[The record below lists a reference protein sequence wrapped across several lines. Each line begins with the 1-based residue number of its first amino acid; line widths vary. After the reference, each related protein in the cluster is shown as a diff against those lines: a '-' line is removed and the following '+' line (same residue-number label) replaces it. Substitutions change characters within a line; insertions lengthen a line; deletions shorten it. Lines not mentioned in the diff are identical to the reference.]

1 MSALTAP
8 APVQPFTLT
17 DEQKAL
23 TEMVRDLLGDAASS
37 ERVREVM
44 LEHGGFDQSLYD
56 QLVQY
61 GLAGLTIS
69 EEHGGAGASFT
80 ELSIVFE
87 ELGRHLAPVPMLS
100 SSVLGTTAIQV
111 GATPEQQAAWL
122 PGVAD
127 GSTRLALAHLDPA
140 GRLDADPGVRA
151 MASDDGFTLD
161 GTAGYVIDGASATHL
176 LVAATTDDGLAIFYL
191 DAEAAGIERR
201 AIDVL
206 DLTRPMATITFSG
219 VEVAADAMFGGN
231 ASAALHAA
239 LTAGVVMLACEQVGG
254 IQQILSRT
262 TVYARERVQFGRAIG
277 SFQAVK
283 HKLAETLVASESA
296 RSAAYHA
303 ARMLAAHEIEELRI
317 AAPLA
322 KSYCSD
328 VYEKASGDAI
338 QLHGGIAFTWEHD
351 VHLYFKRAKASKLLF
366 GSPKHHRALLADVLE
381 L

>member
-1 MSALTAP
+1 MEPT
-8 APVQPFTLT
+8 FTVT
-17 DEQKAL
+17 EEQQ
-23 TEMVRDLLGDAASS
+23 LLRSMARELFEDRGTS

-44 LEHGGFDQSLYD
+44 VEHGGFDQALYD

-61 GLAGLTIS
+61 GLAGLTIA
-69 EEHGGAGASFT
+69 EEHGGAGATFT

-87 ELGRHLAPVPMLS
+87 ELGRRLAPVPLLS
-100 SSVLGTTAIQV
+100 TAVLGTTAIQV
-111 GATPEQQAAWL
+111 GATSEQQAAWL
-122 PGVAD
+122 PAVAD
-127 GSTRLALAHLDPA
+127 GSSRLALAHLDPA
-140 GRLDADPGVRA
+140 GRLDAGPGVRA
-151 MASDDGFTLD
+151 VAAGDGFTLD
-161 GTAGYVIDGASATHL
+161 GTAGYVLDGASATHL
-176 LVAATTDDGLAIFYL
+176 LVAATTDDGIAIFHV

-201 AIDVL
+201 GIDVL
-206 DLTRPMATITFSG
+206 DLTRPMATIVLSG
-219 VEVAADAMFGGN
+219 VEVPADAKLGGN

-254 IQQILSRT
+254 VQEILSRT
-262 TVYARERVQFGRAIG
+262 TTYARERVQFGRAIG

-283 HKLAETLVASESA
+283 HKLAEMLVASESA

>member
-8 APVQPFTLT
+8 APVQPFVLT

-44 LEHGGFDQSLYD
+44 VEHGGFDQALYD

-61 GLAGLTIS
+61 GLAGLTIA
-69 EEHGGAGASFT
+69 EEHGGAGATFT

-87 ELGRHLAPVPMLS
+87 ELGRRLAPVPLLS
-100 SSVLGTTAIQV
+100 TAVLGTTAIQV

-122 PGVAD
+122 PAVAD
-127 GSTRLALAHLDPA
+127 GSSRLALAHLDPA

-151 MASDDGFTLD
+151 VAAGDGFTLD
-161 GTAGYVIDGASATHL
+161 GTAGYVLDGASATHL
-176 LVAATTDDGLAIFYL
+176 LVAATTDDGIAIFHV

-201 AIDVL
+201 GIDVL
-206 DLTRPMATITFSG
+206 DLTRPMATIVLSG
-219 VEVAADAMFGGN
+219 VEVPADAKFGGN

-254 IQQILSRT
+254 VQEILSRT
-262 TVYARERVQFGRAIG
+262 TTYARERVQFGRAIG

-283 HKLAETLVASESA
+283 HKLAEMLVASESA

-322 KSYCSD
+322 KAYCSD
-328 VYEKASGDAI
+328 VYEKASADSI
-338 QLHGGIAFTWEHD
+338 QLHGGIGFTWEHD
-351 VHLYFKRAKASKLLF
+351 AHLYFKRAKSSKLLF